1 LADFEVVCSKEMEK
15 YFTELD
21 SNTKKCY
28 DIATIARKKG
38 FDPEDYV
45 EIKLAKNMAERVV
58 GIIAVVAPQIIN
70 SGVVERI
77 VELEK
82 KYESLDWRI
91 AFIIAHEIAQQKFC
105 SFKDEKEAIEVG
117 IRTGFCYVTVGV
129 VSSPLEGLTSIDI
142 LPRRDGTGNY
152 FRLNYSGPIRNA
164 GGTGASVSV
173 LIADYVRK
181 KMGYAKYDPDENEIK
196 RCSAE
201 LEDYHQYVANLQYYP
216 YKEEVDFLMRHIP
229 VEIGGE
235 PSEKRE
241 ISNASLK
248 DLPRIETNLLR
259 SGYCLIHS
267 SCIPLKSPKLWKNLS
282 KWGHEFDM
290 HDWDFLEKHIKLQK
304 ELKSTKTETKTETKD
319 VEERI
324 PTIPG
329 LLISKK
335 IKTDSVFITDLVGGR
350 PVLGHP
356 MRSGSFRLRYGRSR
370 TSGYSGQSTHPAT
383 LGVMNDMIAIG
394 TQLKVERPGKA
405 SLFTSCDNL
414 MGPTVKLKDGSV
426 VYIDSFEE
434 AKKLSPEV
442 EEIIYNGDALIAY
455 GDFFDR
461 AHILIPPGYVEEYW
475 ILEVKEALKMHV
487 GEFNLEL
494 YSKYLELPQ
503 EFLEKLFFNSI
514 TTKVSFDTA
523 ENISQKLNVP
533 LHPAQIYF
541 YKEIDL
547 DQFRSLVQWFIHAQ
561 FQLEFP
567 RITLPYGEEY
577 VNAKRA
583 LELLGVPHKL
593 ENGYVHIL
601 SDHALALTKTLNI
614 FSSLEAK
621 DYLEL
626 IEENKELYPL
636 EIINKFSNFKIKDKS
651 GIFIGARMGR
661 PEKCKM
667 RKMKGNPHG
676 LFPVGEDGGR
686 LRSFQSAFDTE
697 KITSSF
703 PVYICPK
710 CKNKTPLRICEMCE
724 TKTIRQKIERAT
736 GEEISPALA
745 EQMTDKVFVD
755 YKEWSVPINSIFEY
769 CLKKINTKIYPDLIK
784 GVRGMVGKDKSVE
797 HPIKALLRAKN
808 GICVNK
814 DGTIRYDSSEVTLTH
829 FKPKEIG
836 VSIEKLKKL
845 GYLKDIYN
853 KPLENNNQILELKV
867 QDVVMPIGVGSPEEG
882 SDQIFLRTSQFID
895 DLLVYVYGLEPFYK
909 AKTADDLIGQLIV
922 GLAPH
927 TSAGSIGR
935 LIGWTKSQGMMAH
948 PMYHAAMRRDCFSY
962 DSRIPVKINGRW
974 EIIKIGELVENLN
987 PSKIVDAFS
996 TKEIKVKN
1004 YITLGLKNNK
1014 IVEVNINNFTKHTPQ
1029 KMIGFKTKL
1038 GRTIKTTFNHKH
1050 LVFEN
1055 NKTQIKQAYEL
1066 KKGSILKIP
1075 YNYNISQKNVTKLNL
1090 LELFKTKPYVM
1101 VRGLKQQIKD
1111 LRKQLKLFKLNK
1123 MDVNNFFTRDCI
1135 PINVAYKLI
1144 NSNKN
1149 IDKKELFLSVKRDSV
1164 KLPLEIKVDEAFLK
1178 IIGLYI
1184 AEGYCRKKIEGKGYY
1199 QIYIAAQKE
1208 EIRTYIKKYFK
1219 LNLNLTPTENKD
1231 DRVTFSSRI
1240 LYELFADVLKLGSTA
1255 YEKRIPSQ
1263 FLALPEQ
1270 KLGHL
1275 LSGYF
1280 EGDGS
1285 VSKTDL
1291 RISFDTVSTGLMRDI
1306 EFVLG
1311 RMHTFVKYKEY
1322 VSKPGKQVADFYIR
1336 KNVPVQS
1343 FKVIKGTIQSKFI
1356 HQISK
1361 YIKFISKIKEEKFQ
1375 YILKNKKHRNLFVDF
1390 DDDYLYDEI
1399 IEVKEGIPE
1408 TSYCLNVENNTVIVD
1423 GILTK
1428 QCDGDESCAFLVLDA
1443 FLNFSQKF
1451 LGTSRGSTMDAPLVL
1466 TSILNP
1472 SEVDDMAFKMDIA
1485 DHYPLEFYRACEEF
1499 KYPWDVKIKQ
1509 ISSILG
1515 TPEQF
1520 EGMMFTHDLDDM
1532 NEGVLC
1538 SSYKTL
1544 PSMAEKIECQMD
1556 LAKKIR
1562 AVDTSDVAR
1571 LVIEKHFIRDTRG
1584 NLRKFSLQQFRC
1596 GKCNTK
1602 YRRPPLIGKCTNCG
1616 GKIIFTISE
1625 GSIIKYL
1632 DMSLDLAYT
1641 YNVSDYLKESL
1652 ELIKKRIL
1660 HVFGKEKEKQTDLDS
1675 FYT

>member
-1 LADFEVVCSKEMEK
+1 MVEFEVICSKEMEK

-28 DIATIARKKG
+28 EIATLARKKG

-58 GIIAVVAPQIIN
+58 GIIAVVAPQIIG

-82 KYESLDWRI
+82 KYGSLDWRV

-142 LPRRDGTGNY
+142 LPRRDGAGNY

-216 YKEEVDFLMRHIP
+216 FKEEVDFLMRHIP
-229 VEIGGE
+229 VEIAGD

-267 SCIPLKSPKLWKNLS
+267 SCIPLKSPKLWKNLG

-304 ELKSTKTETKTETKD
+304 ELKSTKIEEKIESKD

-335 IKTDSVFITDLVGGR
+335 IKTDEVFVTDLVGGR

-405 SLFTSCDNL
+405 ALFTSCDNL
-414 MGPTVKLKDGSV
+414 MGPTVRLKEGSV

-434 AKKLSPEV
+434 AKKLSPEI

-475 ILEVKEALKMHV
+475 ILEVKEALEKTV
-487 GEFNLEL
+487 GKFDLEL
-494 YSKYLELPQ
+494 YSKYLEIDK
-503 EFLEKLFFNSI
+503 EFLEKLFFNPI
-514 TTKVSFDTA
+514 KTKVSFNTA
-523 ENISQKLNVP
+523 ENISQKLGVP
-533 LHPAQIYF
+533 LHPAHIYF

-547 DQFRSLVQWFIHAQ
+547 NQFSSLIQWFIHAQ
-561 FQLEFP
+561 FQLEVP
-567 RITLPYGEEY
+567 RITLPYGDEY
-577 VNAKRA
+577 ITAKRA

-593 ENGYVHIL
+593 ENNYVHIL

-686 LRSFQSAFDTE
+686 LRSFQSAFESE

-724 TKTIRQKIERAT
+724 TKTIRQKIERSS
-736 GEEISPALA
+736 GEEVSPAIA
-745 EQMTDKVFVD
+745 EQMTDKVFSD

-769 CLKKINTKIYPDLIK
+769 CLKKINSKIYPDLIK

-808 GICVNK
+808 NVCVNK

-829 FKPKEIG
+829 FKPKEIS
-836 VSIEKLKKL
+836 VSIDKLKKL
-845 GYLKDIYN
+845 GYSKDVYN
-853 KPLENNNQILELKV
+853 KPLENENQILELKV
-867 QDVVMPIGVGSPEEG
+867 QDLVMPIGEGSPEEG

-895 DLLVYVYGLEPFYK
+895 DLLVNVYGLEPFYN
-909 AKTADDLIGQLIV
+909 AKTPNDLIGHLVV

-927 TSAGSIGR
+927 TSAGTVGR

-948 PMYHAAMRRDCFSY
+948 PMYHAAMRRDC
-962 DSRIPVKINGRW
+962 
-974 EIIKIGELVENLN
+974 
-987 PSKIVDAFS
+987 
-996 TKEIKVKN
+996 
-1004 YITLGLKNNK
+1004 
-1014 IVEVNINNFTKHTPQ
+1014 
-1029 KMIGFKTKL
+1029 
-1038 GRTIKTTFNHKH
+1038 
-1050 LVFEN
+1050 
-1055 NKTQIKQAYEL
+1055 
-1066 KKGSILKIP
+1066 
-1075 YNYNISQKNVTKLNL
+1075 
-1090 LELFKTKPYVM
+1090 
-1101 VRGLKQQIKD
+1101 
-1111 LRKQLKLFKLNK
+1111 
-1123 MDVNNFFTRDCI
+1123 
-1135 PINVAYKLI
+1135 
-1144 NSNKN
+1144 
-1149 IDKKELFLSVKRDSV
+1149 
-1164 KLPLEIKVDEAFLK
+1164 
-1178 IIGLYI
+1178 
-1184 AEGYCRKKIEGKGYY
+1184 
-1199 QIYIAAQKE
+1199 
-1208 EIRTYIKKYFK
+1208 
-1219 LNLNLTPTENKD
+1219 
-1231 DRVTFSSRI
+1231 
-1240 LYELFADVLKLGSTA
+1240 
-1255 YEKRIPSQ
+1255 
-1263 FLALPEQ
+1263 
-1270 KLGHL
+1270 
-1275 LSGYF
+1275 
-1280 EGDGS
+1280 
-1285 VSKTDL
+1285 
-1291 RISFDTVSTGLMRDI
+1291 
-1306 EFVLG
+1306 
-1311 RMHTFVKYKEY
+1311 
-1322 VSKPGKQVADFYIR
+1322 
-1336 KNVPVQS
+1336 
-1343 FKVIKGTIQSKFI
+1343 
-1356 HQISK
+1356 
-1361 YIKFISKIKEEKFQ
+1361 
-1375 YILKNKKHRNLFVDF
+1375 
-1390 DDDYLYDEI
+1390 
-1399 IEVKEGIPE
+1399 
-1408 TSYCLNVENNTVIVD
+1408 
-1423 GILTK
+1423 
-1428 QCDGDESCAFLVLDA
+1428 DGDESCAFLILDA

-1520 EGMMFTHDLDDM
+1520 EGMMFTHNLDDM

-1556 LAKKIR
+1556 LARKLR

-1675 FYT
+1675 FYS